1 MTYGAF
7 GLVEVLGEANA
18 VLVLDRMLKTAE
30 VSYETQ
36 DTKCGGHALIFV
48 SGSVSAVQ
56 AAVESI
62 KEAPPCKVFQ
72 TAVISNPKVYPI
84 SSHLESSASMISP
97 FVREVLCSSTMAPG
111 CTRDRSLSKASS

>member
-30 VSYETQ
+30 VFYETQ

-48 SGSVSAVQ
+48 T
-56 AAVESI
+56 AAVESV
-62 KEAPPCKVFQ
+62 KLAPPCKVFQ
-72 TAVISNPKVYPI
+72 TAVISNPSQEMVQI
-84 SSHLESSASMISP
+84 VEG
-97 FVREVLCSSTMAPG
+97 F
-111 CTRDRSLSKASS
+111 KARNKK

>member
-7 GLVEVLGEANA
+7 GLVEVLGEANG
-18 VLVLDRMLKTAE
+18 VLVLDKMLKTAE

-48 SGSVSAVQ
+48 SGSV

-72 TAVISNPKVYPI
+72 TAVISNPSQEMVQI
-84 SSHLESSASMISP
+84 VEG
-97 FVREVLCSSTMAPG
+97 F
-111 CTRDRSLSKASS
+111 KARKKK

>member
-30 VSYETQ
+30 VFYETQ

-48 SGSVSAVQ
+48 SGSVSAVT
-56 AAVESI
+56 AAVESV
-62 KEAPPCKVFQ
+62 KLAPPCKVFH
-72 TAVISNPKVYPI
+72 TAVISNPSQEMVQI
-84 SSHLESSASMISP
+84 VEG
-97 FVREVLCSSTMAPG
+97 F
-111 CTRDRSLSKASS
+111 KARNKK